1 MARIV
6 SLSAYILST
15 VSPSCK
21 HQVKKIQPT
30 AHAMSCIVAERVG
43 FEPTV
48 GYPIT
53 SFQDWLLKPLGH
65 LSEYG

>member
-1 MARIV
+1 MARIG

-30 AHAMSCIVAERVG
+30 AHAMSCIVAE
-43 FEPTV
+43 
-48 GYPIT
+48 
-53 SFQDWLLKPLGH
+53 
-65 LSEYG
+65 

>member
-21 HQVKKIQPT
+21 HQVKKYSSLHTQ
-30 AHAMSCIVAERVG
+30 
-43 FEPTV
+43 
-48 GYPIT
+48 
-53 SFQDWLLKPLGH
+53 
-65 LSEYG
+65 

>member
-21 HQVKKIQPT
+21 HQVKKNT
-30 AHAMSCIVAERVG
+30 AHCTRNELYCGGVRGI
-43 FEPTV
+43 
-48 GYPIT
+48 
-53 SFQDWLLKPLGH
+53 
-65 LSEYG
+65 